1 MTTLPPSVTPESSAP
16 AQPPEAVPRPAPWVG
31 TRLRAAKAGSVLA
44 AVLAFVAVLLAA
56 ALPRAQDRGA
66 DQALRSFLQRG
77 GPSYT
82 GLLATA
88 PPERGQ
94 GLERLDATKATLLA
108 HTGGSFHVEPD
119 SVVYGNWTVKGRNLL
134 NPGLAAPSGL
144 PPVMRLLYV
153 RNARSHVRLVE
164 GQWPADTP
172 VAGTPPAA
180 ASGGAAEDGP
190 PLRIALSQRAARTI
204 GARLGTVLTTS
215 PVPGAGPRAEVVG
228 LYTVPDETEDF
239 WVDLG
244 CLDLA
249 CEYHQGENSY
259 WAADALVEAPD
270 LPRLDGWSSTA
281 EDFWRLPVD
290 TGRLR
295 ADRLATTEQ
304 DIASYVTGPVAAELV
319 TQTGRDM
326 LRTNSRLPELFAQA
340 RARSQAAA
348 PLAAI
353 GPAGVAGVAFVVL
366 CLAGALAADRR
377 EAELRLLRARGG
389 SRAGIVGRLLGEGA
403 VTVLPAAAAATA
415 LAVLLLPTPRLAA
428 SLLSAAAV
436 TLLALLAFPVRAAV
450 LLSPPRPA
458 ARWRRPVAEL
468 LVLAATA
475 AAVSEV
481 RRRGVAPAGSGT
493 DPLLI
498 AAPLLLA
505 LCGGLLLARLL
516 PLLTGWFARAAAR
529 GRGLV
534 GYLGL
539 VRAASGPGRRGAAAP
554 GRGRTGPSLL
564 PLLALLLA
572 VTTGGFG
579 SAVLESVDA
588 ARVQGAHRTIGGDAG
603 ISAVG
608 AGTLPDALVKAAGEL
623 PGVRTSVALWTDDD
637 SFVLGTAE
645 GRTRVTLVVAEPAA
659 YAALSRGLGCGA
671 FDPALL
677 GGGAAGSADAP
688 VPALFSAGLARQAGR
703 GTYALRPGPGGEL
716 RVRPAGVVDCTPAPS
731 GPGGETVVLP
741 AGPATALI
749 RGADHANRWLALGS
763 VDAGRLRA
771 LARAA
776 RPAPAATPPAATSPA
791 APAPQ
796 QTAEPAAARDAGA
809 GAQRADDRY
818 LVRTSAEYVAELG
831 ADPLQGSA
839 ERLFWSCVAAAAG
852 FALLAVLLTLLRNV
866 PERAAL
872 LARLRTMGLRRR
884 QGVALILAEALPQ
897 TLAAALGGALTAAAA
912 VALLGPATD
921 LSTLVGAGAPT
932 GVRLTAGAVLTPAL
946 GLAALVGAAV
956 LVEAATSGRRQI
968 TTELRAGDQR

>member
-1 MTTLPPSVTPESSAP
+1 MTTLPPPTTPRPSAT
-16 AQPPEAVPRPAPWVG
+16 PRPAPAAAGPAPWVA
-31 TRLRAAKAGSVLA
+31 TRLRAAKLGTLLA

-77 GPSYT
+77 GPGYT
-82 GLLATA
+82 SLTATA
-88 PPERGQ
+88 PPPERDQ
-94 GLERLDATKATLLA
+94 GTDLLDTTRRTLLA
-108 HTGGSFHVEPD
+108 HTGGSFHVDPD
-119 SVVYGNWTVKGRNLL
+119 TVVYGTWTVKGRGLL
-134 NPGLAAPSGL
+134 NPELDAPSGL

-153 RNARSHVRLVE
+153 RDARAHVRLVE
-164 GQWPADTP
+164 GNWPAD
-172 VAGTPPAA
+172 APAA
-180 ASGGAAEDGP
+180 PGTAAQDGP
-190 PLRIALSQRAARTI
+190 PLKIALSQRAARTI
-204 GARLGTVLTTS
+204 GARLGSVLTTS
-215 PVPGAGPRAEVVG
+215 PVPGGGPRAEVVG
-228 LYTVPDETEDF
+228 LYAVADETEDF

-244 CLDLA
+244 CLAFA
-249 CEYHQGENSY
+249 CAYHQGDNAY
-259 WAADALVEAPD
+259 WAADALVGAAD

-295 ADRLATTEQ
+295 ADRLAATER

-319 TQTGRDM
+319 SQTGREM
-326 LRTNSRLPELFAQA
+326 LRTNSRLPELFTQA
-340 RARSQAAA
+340 RARARAAA

-353 GPAGVAGVAFVVL
+353 GPAGVAGVALVVL

-377 EAELRLLRARGG
+377 EPELRLLLARGG

-428 SLLSAAAV
+428 SLISAAAV

-468 LVLAATA
+468 LVLAATG
-475 AAVSEV
+475 AAVLEV
-481 RRRGVAPAGSGT
+481 RRRGVAPSGSGV

-505 LCGGLLLARLL
+505 LCGGLLLARIL
-516 PLLTGWFARAAAR
+516 PLVTAGLARAAGR
-529 GRGLV
+529 SRGLV
-534 GYLGL
+534 GFLGL
-539 VRAASGPGRRGAAAP
+539 ARAARGPGGRSSAAP
-554 GRGRTGPSLL
+554 ARGRTGPSVL
-564 PLLALLLA
+564 PLIALLLA

-579 SAVLESVDA
+579 ASVLRSVDA
-588 ARVQGAHRTIGGDAG
+588 ARLAGAHRTIGGDAA

-608 AGTLPDALVKAAGEL
+608 AGTLPEGLVKAADGL

-637 SFVLGTAE
+637 SWVLGTSRD
-645 GRTRVTLVVAEPAA
+645 RTRVTLVVAEPAA
-659 YAALSRGLGCGA
+659 YAALSRALGCGA
-671 FDPALL
+671 FAPALL
-677 GGGAAGSADAP
+677 GGGGTGSAEAP
-688 VPALFSAGLARQAGR
+688 VPVLFSAGLARQAAP
-703 GTYALRPGPGGEL
+703 GTHTLRPGTGGEL
-716 RVRPAGVVDCTPAPS
+716 RVRSAGVIDCTPAPS

-749 RGADHANRWLALGS
+749 RGAAHPNRWLATGS
-763 VDAGRLRA
+763 VDAERLRA
-771 LARAA
+771 LTRAA
-776 RPAPAATPPAATSPA
+776 RPAPSATPPAASPA
-791 APAPQ
+791 PSAAPSTPSPDPAP
-796 QTAEPAAARDAGA
+796 EPAARQDPDAGE
-809 GAQRADDRY
+809 RY

-852 FALLAVLLTLLRNV
+852 FALLAVLLTLLRSV

-897 TLAAALGGALTAAAA
+897 TLAATLGGALTAAAA
-912 VALLGPATD
+912 VALLGPAMD
-921 LSTLVGAGAPT
+921 LSTLVGASAPT
-932 GVRLTAGAVLTPAL
+932 GVGLFAGAVLTPAL
-946 GLAALVGAAV
+946 GLAALVAAAV